1 MQFLI
6 SKVPTIFWVICK
18 LQNICMDSWFWR
30 NPSATLV
37 DAEAQPFSDDDNLW
51 NTLYITVCLDD
62 SFDQPIDNDIL
73 QH

>member
-1 MQFLI
+1 
-6 SKVPTIFWVICK
+6 
-18 LQNICMDSWFWR
+18 
-30 NPSATLV
+30 V